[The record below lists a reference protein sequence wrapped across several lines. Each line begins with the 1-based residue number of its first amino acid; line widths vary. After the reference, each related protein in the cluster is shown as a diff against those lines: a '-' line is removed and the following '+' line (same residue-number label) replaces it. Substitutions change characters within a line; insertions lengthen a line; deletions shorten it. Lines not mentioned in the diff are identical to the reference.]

1 MAAPAGRRLPRA
13 DGNRRA
19 DQRGAPAAD
28 AERLA
33 RVLAALADPIRLR
46 IVGLVAGHALS
57 GVEVAEALG
66 ISQALAC
73 HHLKLLTE
81 SGLLQ
86 RRRRGQV
93 KYAILD
99 RELLASYLRQVRD
112 LAGIAS
118 GRA

>member
-1 MAAPAGRRLPRA
+1 MAAPARRRSPRVDVDGRT
-13 DGNRRA
+13 
-19 DQRGAPAAD
+19 DQRGAPPAD
-28 AERLA
+28 PEHLA

-46 IVGLVAGHALS
+46 IVGLVAGQELT

-86 RRRRGQV
+86 RRRQGQA
-93 KYAILD
+93 KYGILD
-99 RELLASYLRQVRD
+99 RELLASYLRQVCD

>member
-1 MAAPAGRRLPRA
+1 MAAPAGRRSPRA
-13 DGNRRA
+13 DVDGRTDQGGGPCA
-19 DQRGAPAAD
+19 DP
-28 AERLA
+28 ERLA

-46 IVGLVAGHALS
+46 IVGLVGGHELS

-86 RRRRGQV
+86 RRRHGHA
-93 KYAILD
+93 KYGILD
-99 RELLASYLRQVRD
+99 RELLASYLRQVSD